1 MTAPFTVL
9 MLNGNRWS
17 DITAQSSGPRWRE
30 TCPGGF
36 HSASLRSSK
45 RIADLVADDPF
56 NRIFI
61 LDSRNRSTLFEGRI
75 EDLGRAVDAEGQWR
89 EYSIIGSGGWA
100 QAIKR
105 PYILLDT
112 ALDTW
117 EPRVLSPYMRA
128 ERSNDPD
135 TDVDALMFSI
145 PQGANTAVSDRAAYV
160 YAALQECG
168 HRFGGI
174 KYTHDSGT
182 TGVARELHFRYPN
195 GTVVQNDT
203 QTTTA
208 TTRGLEVTTDF
219 AVGAVTDLPQLRLHV
234 AAASTPTTGTSIWT
248 DVYSIVVKA
257 LRKDATGANI
267 TTGADYVPDTIQAE
281 DVVNDLLGRWFG
293 DVYDGAN
300 ASVST
305 AATHNI
311 DQWAYLDGT
320 AGADML
326 SDLMA
331 LEPGFFW
338 EARDSGLT
346 GLGCSFAW
354 RAWDTSHTYH
364 AEAMNIETPMT
375 YADVVNEVNVRY
387 RNEGGFTRYIT
398 DTQSVTGMGFTRSEV
413 IDLADELGST
423 ANATR
428 LASQFLAEHAAP
440 ANAGRLTVDRPVYNR
455 VSGRYEMPWE
465 IRTGKLIVVG
475 GITPSRDT
483 LNVTD
488 RNAVTVFR
496 IVGKDVDES
505 GVATLE
511 LDTYPRTVSQALKR
525 MARRARKR

>member
-1 MTAPFTVL
+1 MTSPFTVL

-17 DITAQSSGPRWRE
+17 DITAQSRGLRFRE

-36 HSASLRSSK
+36 HSASLSVSK

-56 NRIFI
+56 NRVFVV
-61 LDSRNRSTLFEGRI
+61 DARNRSTLFEGRI
-75 EDLGRAVDAEGQWR
+75 EDLGRTVDAEGQWR

-100 QAIKR
+100 QSIKR

-112 ALDTW
+112 ALDNW
-117 EPRVLSPYMRA
+117 EPRTINPYMNA
-128 ERSNDPD
+128 ERGSDPD

-145 PQGANTAVSDRAAYV
+145 PQGANTAVADRVAFN
-160 YAALQECG
+160 YAALQQCG
-168 HRFGGI
+168 QLFGGI
-174 KYTHDSGT
+174 SYTHDSGQIST
-182 TGVARELHFRYPN
+182 AREIHFRYP
-195 GTVVQNDT
+195 TATAVQTDT
-203 QTTTA
+203 QNTA
-208 TTRGLEVTTDF
+208 TTTRGLEVTTDF
-219 AVGAVTDLPQLRLHV
+219 AVGVVASVPQLRLHV
-234 AAASTPTTGTSIWT
+234 ATASTPVTSTNVWA
-248 DVYSIVVKA
+248 SIYGVVVKA

-267 TTGADYVPDTIQAE
+267 TTGASYVPDTIQAE
-281 DVVNDLLGRWFG
+281 DVVNDLLGRWFS

-331 LEPGFFW
+331 LEPGFYW

-346 GLGCSFAW
+346 GMGCSFAW
-354 RAWDTSHTYH
+354 RAWPTAHTYH
-364 AEAMNIETPMT
+364 AEALSIDAPMT

-387 RNEGGFTRYIT
+387 RNEGGFTRYVT
-398 DTQSVTGMGFTRSEV
+398 DTQSVPGMGFTRSDV
-413 IDLADELGST
+413 VDLADELGST

-440 ANAGRLTVDRPVYNR
+440 ANAGRLTVDRPIFNST
-455 VSGRYEMPWE
+455 SGRYEMPWE
-465 IRTGKLIVVG
+465 IRTGRLVRAG
-475 GITPSRDT
+475 GITPSLDT
-483 LNVTD
+483 LNTTD
-488 RNAVTVFR
+488 RNAITVFR